1 MVRKV
6 NTECAVRR
14 ETPLQTLQPF
24 SITLKGASWR
34 SGAAGKKIINYQ
46 IEARSAVTRYKRRCI
61 LAIDFGPA
69 LVEPKV
75 IRGHFDM
82 DGILLDC
89 GEPRIRKERL
99 QLQHRR
105 AGAKAQYKDTS
116 GFGPRMKIKP
126 QPEKVPDTSGD
137 HPTRIEL
144 AVQDAICVKPQARA
158 RTADFVALALT
169 LLRPENRYDEA
180 PRLMRAFRRSRS
192 RKYRQ
197 ISTSSAKSNGTS
209 SP

>member
-1 MVRKV
+1 MVRKI

-14 ETPLQTLQPF
+14 EASLQTLQPF

-34 SGAAGKKIINYQ
+34 SGAASKKIINYKF
-46 IEARSAVTRYKRRCI
+46 ESRSAVTRYKHRCI
-61 LAIDFGPA
+61 LAIDFDPA
-69 LVEPKV
+69 LVDPKV

-82 DGILLDC
+82 DGVLLDC
-89 GEPRIRKERL
+89 GEPRIREQRL
-99 QLQHRR
+99 HLQHRR

-144 AVQDAICVKPQARA
+144 AVQDAICVKPQTRA
-158 RTADFVALALT
+158 GTADFIAFALT
-169 LLRPENRYDEA
+169 PLRPEQRYDEA
-180 PRLMRAFRRSRS
+180 PGMMRSNPPVRNSLGL
-192 RKYRQ
+192 
-197 ISTSSAKSNGTS
+197 SSHIVMFL
-209 SP
+209 

>member
-1 MVRKV
+1 M
-6 NTECAVRR
+6 
-14 ETPLQTLQPF
+14 QTLQPF
-24 SITLKGASWR
+24 SITLKSASWR
-34 SGAAGKKIINYQ
+34 SGVAGKKIINYK

-75 IRGHFDM
+75 IRGDFNM

-89 GEPRIRKERL
+89 GEPRIWEQRL

-105 AGAKAQYKDTS
+105 AGAKAQYKDTG
-116 GFGPRMKIKP
+116 GFRPRMKIKP
-126 QPEKVPDTSGD
+126 QPEKVPDTPGD

-144 AVQDAICVKPQARA
+144 AVQDAICVKPQTRA
-158 RTADFVALALT
+158 GTADFIAFAVA
-169 LLRPENRYDEA
+169 LLRPENRYDEV
-180 PRLMRAFRRSRS
+180 PRLMWAFRRSRS

-197 ISTSSAKSNGTS
+197 ISTFSAKSNGTS

>member
-34 SGAAGKKIINYQ
+34 SGAAGKKIINYK

-99 QLQHRR
+99 HLQHRR

-144 AVQDAICVKPQARA
+144 AVQDAICVKPQAGA
-158 RTADFVALALT
+158 RTADFVAFALT

-180 PRLMRAFRRSRS
+180 PGLL
-192 RKYRQ
+192 
-197 ISTSSAKSNGTS
+197 
-209 SP
+209 